1 MNRRE
6 FVKRTGSLP
15 LALRLPLNGKAAGTA
30 AAQTEAA
37 PLYSQTMPDM
47 LVAYFAEKVN
57 ALAANWDQQRTQIR
71 TPEQMRAR
79 NRFVREKCLEM
90 IHGLPER
97 NPLNP
102 VIVKSFKREGYKV
115 ENLMFESQPDFWV
128 TGNLYI
134 PALGSGPFPGIISPC
149 GHSSLARGYPEYQSA
164 YVHFA
169 RNGFVVLAYDPIGQ
183 GERRYFWNPMT
194 HADELGGP
202 VTWNHSLPGQLL
214 LLLGKDLTHY
224 FVWDGM
230 RAIDYLQTRP
240 EVDAKKIG
248 CAGHSGG
255 GTLTKFIA
263 AIDERVQCAAINE
276 GGTANRWPVDFPLY
290 IPMGTGDTEQHLFPA
305 EIYGIDH
312 VDLHAAVAPRP
323 LLVTI
328 EDYSPPF
335 NRAAEAIR
343 ARYKLLG
350 VAERFSTA
358 PADDPHAWTV
368 KLRIA
373 NVDWFCRW
381 FYNRQGPASEA
392 AFTPEPWENLWCTV
406 DGSLRYSRKGQ
417 TIYSLILAKQA
428 AVPPEWKAPSNAA
441 EQTSYRNEIGNEIR
455 EVIRYR
461 QSNRPLEPRRET
473 TTPRKGYQI
482 EKVEFLSEPGI
493 YIPAWVYQPNA
504 GMKDRTAILYV
515 SDTSRESD
523 GMEFGLLEELTL
535 EGHCVVA
542 ADVRGMGATKPPHP
556 GDEEGEFRQVD
567 NAECTMAYMAWEMN
581 ADLFGMRVL
590 DVVRSID
597 YVLSRPEVDHAGV
610 HLVGRGTG
618 ALWSLYAA
626 ALDTRVKALVAHGGL
641 LSYRALTSADRYLT
655 ESSVFIRDVLAHF
668 DLPQVAAAMAD
679 RPLTIIAPRGP
690 MNQEVELSTACDAYQ
705 WTSKVYVNL
714 GVSNHFQVSPKKQK
728 LSLANQYLEAL
739 ALAATAPSGA

>member
-1 MNRRE
+1 VNRRE
-6 FVKRTGSLP
+6 FVQSVASLP
-15 LALRLPLNGKAAGTA
+15 LALRLKGNTSGAA

-47 LVAYFAEKVN
+47 LVTYFTEKVN
-57 ALAANWDQQRTQIR
+57 ALAAHWEQQRAQIHTR
-71 TPEQMRAR
+71 EQMAAR
-79 NRFVREKCLEM
+79 NLFVREKCIEM
-90 IHGLPER
+90 IHGLPKR

-102 VIVKSFKREGYKV
+102 VIVKSFEREGYKV
-115 ENLMFESQPDFWV
+115 ENVMFESQPDFWV

-134 PALGSGPFPGIISPC
+134 PAAGSGPYPGIISPC

-183 GERRYFWNPMT
+183 GERRYFWNPTT
-194 HADELGGP
+194 HTDELGGP

-214 LLLGKDLTHY
+214 LLLGEDLTHY

-263 AIDERVQCAAINE
+263 VMDERVQCAAINE

-290 IPMGTGDTEQHLFPA
+290 IPMGTGDTEQHVFPA

-312 VDLHAAVAPRP
+312 IDLHAAVAPRP

-328 EDYSPPF
+328 EHYSPSF
-335 NRAAEAIR
+335 NRAAEAIL

-350 VAERFSTA
+350 VPERFSTVS
-358 PADDPHAWTV
+358 ADDPHAWTV

-381 FYNRQGPASEA
+381 FYDRPGATAEA
-392 AFTPEPWENLWCTV
+392 AFTSEPWENLWCTV
-406 DGSLRYSRKGQ
+406 DGSLRYSREGQ
-417 TIYSLILAKQA
+417 TIYSLILTKQA
-428 AVPPEWKAPSNAA
+428 ALPPAQRAPVGAA
-441 EQTSYRNEIGNEIR
+441 EQTAYRSEIGKEIR

-461 QSNRPLEPRRET
+461 PSTQPLEPRRDT

-493 YIPAWVYQPNA
+493 YIPAWVYQPHA
-504 GMKDRTAILYV
+504 GVKDRTAILYV
-515 SDTSRESD
+515 SDGSREND

-542 ADVRGMGATKPPHP
+542 VDVRGMGASKPPHP

-581 ADLFGMRVL
+581 EDLFGMRVL
-590 DVVRSID
+590 DLVRSID
-597 YVLSRPEVDHAGV
+597 YVLSRPDVDPAGV
-610 HLVGRGTG
+610 HLIGRGTG
-618 ALWSLYAA
+618 ALWSLYAS

-641 LSYRALTSADRYLT
+641 LSYRALTSVDRYLT
-655 ESSVFIRDVLAHF
+655 ESSVFIRDVLTRF
-668 DLPQVAAAMAD
+668 DLPQVAAAVAA

-690 MNQEVELSTACDAYQ
+690 MNQEVEVSQARDAYQ
-705 WTSKVYVNL
+705 WTSKVYANL
-714 GVSNHFQVSPKKQK
+714 GVSGHFQVSPRSEE
-728 LSLANQYLEAL
+728 LSLANQYLKAL
-739 ALAATAPSGA
+739 GVGGVATSGT